1 MKDNLSTIVEGRV
14 CDGILFAEHRD
25 RLFYIRTLV
34 RKRPQ
39 WLKENEGRWRYIKD
53 IQREA
58 ASLAAP
64 VESELNVVAASSEP
78 NGQMSSHDVR
88 KDGNAVHARVEA
100 GCCRHRPRISA
111 PVAAAT
117 ATARRSHQPSPSR
130 TIKSATPR
138 RRRRPRVALLP
149 ARRASS
155 PRGPRL
161 ARAEKI
167 DGPLGMSTT
176 PCPPFSGAT
185 AFSHPQNSRNGTLP
199 IPRPRSVCSR
209 AHA

>member
-88 KDGNAVHARVEA
+88 KDGNAEDTDGLAKTPASASPPAEPASAALSLSEIARDK
-100 GCCRHRPRISA
+100 I
-111 PVAAAT
+111 
-117 ATARRSHQPSPSR
+117 
-130 TIKSATPR
+130 TIGGQEYVSN
-138 RRRRPRVALLP
+138 
-149 ARRASS
+149 
-155 PRGPRL
+155 PRL
-161 ARAEKI
+161 ASMLGISERTLSRLLRNG
-167 DGPLGMSTT
+167 DGPPYVKIGGNYHRLDKIPEWAAAKGLRLKT
-176 PCPPFSGAT
+176 PSG
-185 AFSHPQNSRNGTLP
+185 
-199 IPRPRSVCSR
+199 
-209 AHA
+209 